1 MDKNPKLRKC
11 LTAGVILL
19 FVGTCIIPS
28 TAVAIIKNQYNT
40 TEEIQITI
48 KGGIGYRVSV
58 SNPYNTSFNATFNIT
73 TLFITHRLMID
84 GGKWSISPLVETV
97 IFGVLVGFGFISVR
111 VVALDKT
118 ATRNGVVIGV
128 FVIFGPYK

>member
-1 MDKNPKLRKC
+1 MKRKWF
-11 LTAGVILL
+11 AVGIILL
-19 FVGTCIIPS
+19 FVGTRIIPS
-28 TAVAIIKNQYNT
+28 TAEHIIKNQYIT
-40 TEEIQITI
+40 TEEIQIRI
-48 KGGIGYRVSV
+48 EGGIRYRVSV

-73 TLFITHRLMID
+73 TLFITHRLMVD
-84 GGKWSISPLVETV
+84 GKWLISPLFETV
-97 IFGVLVGFGFISVR
+97 IFGVPVGFGFISIK

>member
-1 MDKNPKLRKC
+1 MRRKC
-11 LTAGVILL
+11 LAVGIILL

-28 TAVAIIKNQYNT
+28 TAVTIIKNQYNT

-48 KGGIGYRVSV
+48 KGGIGYRVVV
-58 SNPYNTSFNATFNIT
+58 SNPYNTSFNATFDIT
-73 TLFITHRLMID
+73 LLFITHRLMED
-84 GGKWSISPLVETV
+84 GIWPISPLFKTV
-97 IFGVLVGFGFISVR
+97 IFGVPVGFGFISVR

-118 ATRNGVVIGV
+118 ATRNGVVIGI